1 MPQARVYKT
10 GSVIYFEGDKAQY
23 VYILKQGVVQSIH
36 LSVDTGEETREIV
49 KVGEFFGVKSVLG
62 FYPQEETMQVLSNA
76 SVVLLTPIEFESLVN
91 QSTGIIIK
99 MLKVFSNQL
108 RRINRKARSILT
120 DTGDVTSSE
129 LEIFKVGEVYA
140 GKKRFK
146 EAVYAYSRY
155 IQYAGEGGQF
165 TAVARKKLAECKASL
180 GMELSQAEMKARDE
194 EAPTISI
201 SGDAPSDDFGG
212 PTASEAPSIGID
224 FDSSPSS
231 APASASASS
240 AFNFDDVPTA
250 APKPVQKAEPFD
262 IKKGYYNG
270 LSMFSQGKFV
280 EALAAFKE
288 VSVQKQVPTADFPLI
303 EKSVFEIGR
312 CLHKLKKYPEAVSAL
327 ADFVKKYPDSENM
340 REAIIV
346 IGQVHEDMGQMQKA
360 VAYYNKVAQMT
371 PKDDFTRRA
380 AKLMEA
386 AKAKV

>member
-10 GSVIYFEGDKAQY
+10 GSVIYFVGDKAQY

-36 LSVDTGEETREIV
+36 LSVETGEETREIV

-62 FYPQEETMQVLSNA
+62 FYPQEETMQVLSNS

-120 DTGDVTSSE
+120 DTGDISSSE
-129 LEIFKVGEVYA
+129 LEIFKVGEVYL
-140 GKKRFK
+140 GKKRYK
-146 EAVYAYSRY
+146 EAIYAYTRY
-155 IQYAGEGGQF
+155 LQYAGDSAQF
-165 TAVARKKLAECKASL
+165 AAVARKKMAECKASL
-180 GMELSQAEMKARDE
+180 GMELSQAEMAAREE
-194 EAPTISI
+194 EAPSISI
-201 SGDAPSDDFGG
+201 SGDAPSDDFGLG

-224 FDSSPSS
+224 FDTPADAPKASPS
-231 APASASASS
+231 A

-250 APKPVQKAEPFD
+250 APKPAPKAEPFD

-270 LSMFSQGKFV
+270 LSMFSQGKYA

-288 VSVQKQVPTADFPLI
+288 VTVQKQVPTADFPLI
-303 EKSVFEIGR
+303 EKSYFEIGR
-312 CLHKLKKYPEAVSAL
+312 CLHKMKKYPESVGAL
-327 ADFVKKYPDSENM
+327 ADFVKKYPDSETM
-340 REAIIV
+340 REGIIV

-360 VAYYNKVAQMT
+360 AAYYTKVSQMT

-380 AKLMEA
+380 GKLLEA
-386 AKAKV
+386 VKGKM